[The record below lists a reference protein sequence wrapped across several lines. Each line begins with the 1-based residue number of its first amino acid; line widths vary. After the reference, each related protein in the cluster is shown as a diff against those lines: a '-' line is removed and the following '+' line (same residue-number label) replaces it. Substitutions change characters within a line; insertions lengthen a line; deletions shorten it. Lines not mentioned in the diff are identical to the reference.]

1 LVDHFFSRLLN
12 ELSYAIV
19 AFEPLFAV
27 IDMTIF
33 DRSGKLVK
41 GAGMGVEKQK
51 VYSLYHSILST
62 TGKL

>member
-1 LVDHFFSRLLN
+1 
-12 ELSYAIV
+12 V

-51 VYSLYHSILST
+51 SLLLISFHLEHYRKAVAST
-62 TGKL
+62 F